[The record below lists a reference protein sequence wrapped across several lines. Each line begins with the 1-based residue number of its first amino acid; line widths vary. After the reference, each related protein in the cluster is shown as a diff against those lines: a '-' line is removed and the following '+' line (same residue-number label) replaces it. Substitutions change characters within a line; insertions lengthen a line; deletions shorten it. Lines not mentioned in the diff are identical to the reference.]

1 MKISLLITLIVLGAI
16 FVISVIG
23 LIVSTMKLK
32 EISKMR
38 RNLFDIPLWESFL
51 EHWEDFKFSKVVEYE
66 NAKDRTYYFS
76 YGKSRYFAFI
86 NIKDRDKA
94 PHAAIFYITERERE
108 GENPC
113 ILPTFNSKMS
123 KELARRLLFRHLY
136 HKDVN
141 TGEIK
146 FEDYEN

>member
-1 MKISLLITLIVLGAI
+1 MKITLLIPLIVLGAI

-23 LIVSTMKLK
+23 LIVSTIELRR
-32 EISKMR
+32 ISKIR
-38 RNLFDIPLWESFL
+38 RDLFDIPLWESFL
-51 EHWEDFKFSKVVEYE
+51 EHWEDFRFSKVLVNE
-66 NAKDRTYYFS
+66 NTKNRAYFFS

-86 NIKDRDKA
+86 NIKDRDKV
-94 PHAAIFYITERERE
+94 PRAAIFYVTEKERE

-113 ILPTFNSKMS
+113 ILSTFNSKMS